1 MQRLL
6 IDLDLF
12 LKADFGDGDKR
23 LPSIAHSLNFNPD
36 GRVMRHCAGEALFAS
51 GSILRCTCL
60 RCTCRRKAL
69 APTGNQTKP
78 YIELAVV
85 DPIWHVSVIDVVKVI
100 ELVKAIH
107 PAARRKVH
115 NQLPEAIAAGQQL
128 FSSACSGCHGVK
140 GEGGRGP
147 NLADGHLIRDVNP
160 QLLFGAIRKGVPG
173 TTMPP
178 FDWPDEKIWQA
189 LAYVSSLSSPAF
201 AARVP
206 GDPQAGGAIFYGKGG
221 CSDCHT
227 ILGRGRF
234 VGPDLSNAGMTHSW
248 KQLRDALLDPA
259 SRSRVGFQGVTVT
272 TRSGELTSGVLR
284 NNTNYSL
291 QVQDMRGNLHLF
303 LMQDVREVKYKTKSL
318 MPDDY
323 DRRLTSQEIEDLL
336 AFLSRQALRLP
347 KPPAALEARPKE

>member
-1 MQRLL
+1 MAYWGGYTLGWYTFLEPLTGRKPAFYVNSGVHTVFVHTNHLGTWTTEMSRTRLL
-6 IDLDLF
+6 DHQRWKRGTHLLVLLLGLPF
-12 LKADFGDGDKR
+12 LVCGQGPVDTGKDA
-23 LPSIAHSLNFNPD
+23 NPLE
-36 GRVMRHCAGEALFAS
+36 GR
-51 GSILRCTCL
+51 
-60 RCTCRRKAL
+60 
-69 APTGNQTKP
+69 
-78 YIELAVV
+78 
-85 DPIWHVSVIDVVKVI
+85 
-100 ELVKAIH
+100 
-107 PAARRKVH
+107 
-115 NQLPEAIAAGQQL
+115 PEAIAAGQQL

-160 QLLFGAIRKGVPG
+160 RLLFGAIRKGVPG
-173 TTMPP
+173 TVMPP

-227 ILGRGRF
+227 ILGRGHF
-234 VGPDLSNAGMTHSW
+234 VGPDLSNAGMTRSW
-248 KQLRDALLDPA
+248 KQLRDALLDPV
-259 SRSRVGFQGVTVT
+259 SRSRVGFQGVTVM
-272 TRSGELTSGVLR
+272 TRSGEVTSGVLR

-291 QVQDMRGNLHLF
+291 QVQDVRGNLHLF

-336 AFLSRQALRLP
+336 AFLSRQALRPP